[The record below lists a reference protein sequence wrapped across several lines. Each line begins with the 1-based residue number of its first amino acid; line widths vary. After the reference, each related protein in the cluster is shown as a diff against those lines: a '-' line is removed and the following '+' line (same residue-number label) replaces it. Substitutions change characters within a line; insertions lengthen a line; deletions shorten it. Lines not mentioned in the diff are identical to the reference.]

1 MVHTW
6 IMDVT
11 PLQNDMIYRRC
22 YNRLPDWR
30 REKADRIRPLEGK
43 MQSVGVWIL
52 YQQIRKYYELSDQMP
67 YNLSHSGKYA
77 LCSVSTQPDA
87 QVGCDVEMM
96 KGNKIR
102 LAERYFCPGEVA
114 WIQSRKNEAEQAEG
128 CYRYW
133 VLKESFIKALD
144 ERGARL
150 VRQPEAVPGTYYYQE
165 YQTDAGDARIAV
177 CSTEKKFDELHYL
190 DERNII

>member
-43 MQSVGVWIL
+43 MQSAGAWIL
-52 YQQIRKYYELSDQMP
+52 YQQMRKYYELSDQMP

-87 QVGCDVEMM
+87 QVGCDVEMI
-96 KGNKIR
+96 KENKLR

-114 WIQSRKNEAEQAEG
+114 WIQSQTTEAEQAEG
-128 CYRYW
+128 FYRDWCGSRIHFRKNTIIRSIGRTLEMPELLYA
-133 VLKESFIKALD
+133 VQKRNLVNFIILTNEISFDKILYGKNIGL
-144 ERGARL
+144 
-150 VRQPEAVPGTYYYQE
+150 
-165 YQTDAGDARIAV
+165 
-177 CSTEKKFDELHYL
+177 S
-190 DERNII
+190 RNL